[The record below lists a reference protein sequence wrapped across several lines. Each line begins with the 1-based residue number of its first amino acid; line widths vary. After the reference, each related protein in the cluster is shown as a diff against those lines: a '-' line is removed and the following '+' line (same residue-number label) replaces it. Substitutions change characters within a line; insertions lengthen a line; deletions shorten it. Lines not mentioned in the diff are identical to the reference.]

1 MACVLVDYDGTIT
14 DLDTFDVLVRR
25 AAGVEVWGALER
37 DLEGG
42 RRSLR
47 DTLQR
52 QASHVRLRVDDA
64 DAMLRREVRFD
75 PSFAEFAQRTLRQ
88 GHELTIVSSGIAPL
102 IRKALERNAL
112 SHLAL
117 VANEIEASPAGWRI
131 LFDGDSENGTDKVGL
146 VRAAQRQGKKVVY
159 IGDGWS
165 DLEAAL
171 ASDVRYVKTGRTLE
185 RELRARRVHFI
196 PFTHFSEI
204 DPAQL

>member
-25 AAGVEVWGALER
+25 AAGIEVWGALER
-37 DLEGG
+37 DLAGG

-52 QASHVRLRVDDA
+52 QASHVRMPVDDA
-64 DAMLRREVRFD
+64 DALLHREVRFD
-75 PSFAEFAQRTLRQ
+75 PTFADFAKRTLEQ
-88 GHELTIVSSGIAPL
+88 GHDLTIVSSGIAPL
-102 IRKALERNAL
+102 IRKALERNSL

-117 VANEIEASPAGWRI
+117 VANEIDATPAGWRI

-165 DLEAAL
+165 DLDAAL
-171 ASDVRYVKTGRTLE
+171 ESDVRYVKTGRTLE

-204 DPAQL
+204 DPARF